1 MGKLIPLTRARTEQ
15 RLRAATLPSPRT
27 TEPDSLLEHG
37 VAGNEHEL
45 WPIAALLFVFSA
57 ARVAHALLRH
67 EPFDTEPT
75 LALLCVL
82 GLPAWGWQ
90 RIRKS
95 S

>member
-1 MGKLIPLTRARTEQ
+1 MGKLIPLTRPRTEQ
-15 RLRAATLPSPRT
+15 RFRYTSRASERIDEPASLPDRR
-27 TEPDSLLEHG
+27 
-37 VAGNEHEL
+37 VARSEHEL

-82 GLPAWGWQ
+82 GLLAWGWQ